1 MNKTILALAVTL
13 FAASVWA
20 GNEPKSHEATFKE
33 AYSGSEVVIKATGI
47 GADEAAIEADI
58 MKAAVWFVLEGGT
71 DPVLNTPDAK
81 TAFAAIKESFYAID
95 NVKKYITWSAQKVD
109 MQMKTADGI
118 KRTRHVRVNKQAIS
132 DELSAKGI
140 IKATADLRDALGNPS
155 IMVIPECK
163 AGETPIQVF
172 DANNLAKHAAGVIE
186 SRLTQRQYDVIVPR
200 GMDQLNSVNEM
211 QGALSGQEE
220 DPAYKLAL
228 SLGSDVYII
237 FSGKIEGGKAA
248 VVVKAYETT
257 TARLLGTETGYSKP
271 RPGAT
276 MEPLVEEAIS
286 DAIDKVLQRVTNYWT
301 EDLKKGVQYKVIF
314 KMDPSTKSGLQD
326 IQDDI
331 SGVLDDNFKT
341 KENILT
347 DKTMDYLI
355 WAKPADFDKSSKIER
370 FLRREIKSAK
380 ISKINV
386 NKKMIILKVEK

>member
-1 MNKTILALAVTL
+1 MKKLFLILAVTL
-13 FAASVWA
+13 FAASAWA

-33 AYSGSEVVIKATGI
+33 AYSGSEVTIKATGI
-47 GADEAAIEADI
+47 GADEASIEADI
-58 MKAAVWFVLEGGT
+58 MKCAVWFVLEGGT
-71 DPVLNTPDAK
+71 DPLLNTPDSK
-81 TAFAAIKESFYAID
+81 TAFASIKESFYAID
-95 NVKKYITWSAQKVD
+95 NIKTYVTWSAQKVD

-118 KRTRHVRVNKQAIS
+118 KRTRHVRVNKQALS
-132 DELSAKGI
+132 DFLSSKGI

-163 AGETPIQVF
+163 AGETPMQVF

-200 GMDQLNSVNEM
+200 GQDQLNQMNEM
-211 QGALSGQEE
+211 QGSLAGQEE

-228 SLGSDVYII
+228 TLGSDVYII
-237 FSGKIEGGKAA
+237 FSGKIEGGKAS

-271 RPGAT
+271 RPGTA

-286 DAIDKVLQRVTNYWT
+286 DAIDKVLQRITNYWT
-301 EDLKKGVQYKVIF
+301 EDLKKGIQYKVIF
-314 KMDPSTKSGLQD
+314 KMDPSTKSSLQE

-341 KENILT
+341 KENIVT

-355 WAKPADFDKSSKIER
+355 WAKPSDFDKSSKIER

-380 ISKINV
+380 ISKINI
-386 NKKMIILKVEK
+386 NKKLIILKVEK